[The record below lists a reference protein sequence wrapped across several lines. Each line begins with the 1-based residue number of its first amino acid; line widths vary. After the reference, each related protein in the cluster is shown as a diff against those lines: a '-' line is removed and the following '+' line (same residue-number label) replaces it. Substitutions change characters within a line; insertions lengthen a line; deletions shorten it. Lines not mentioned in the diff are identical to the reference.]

1 MRTENLANFKY
12 TNSHFYFEKVEKEI
26 SKVLLVQQRSLFV
39 GPKAAASLSLLF
51 FWTNIE
57 VMGGKDRFSYK
68 FRYYFLCHSKYF
80 KLLSLIY
87 GLFEQ

>member
-12 TNSHFYFEKVEKEI
+12 TNSHFYFKKVEKEI

-57 VMGGKDRFSYK
+57 VVGR
-68 FRYYFLCHSKYF
+68 RQVFLQVIPFFMSLTGPISTQG
-80 KLLSLIY
+80 LL
-87 GLFEQ
+87 

>member
-57 VMGGKDRFSYK
+57 VVGR
-68 FRYYFLCHSKYF
+68 RQVFLQVMPFFMSLTGPISTQG
-80 KLLSLIY
+80 LL
-87 GLFEQ
+87 